1 MAEWIPILK
10 DFLNRYFDDW
20 EINGDTVADW
30 FRGLQLSLDL
40 KGDNLRKLLEVY
52 EDDIMLPIL
61 GRDITRTHE
70 QKPSDYLETV
80 IKG

>member
-1 MAEWIPILK
+1 VSEWIPVLK

-20 EINGDTVADW
+20 EINGETVADW

-40 KGDNLRKLLEVY
+40 KGDNLRKLLAVY

-70 QKPSDYLETV
+70 QKPNEHLETV
-80 IKG
+80 TKG